1 MKKLDI
7 VATLKEGIA
16 LGIANYLSV
25 LFTVVL
31 YILTIWIPYLNVG
44 TTIALSLLPA
54 EMAKGKV
61 VNPLYI
67 FDGKYRRNMG
77 EFFILLGLLYLG
89 VIFGI
94 LFLIVPGYVIAL
106 AWTFAAILFVDKDMN
121 ALEALRESNRLTY
134 GNKGRIFVI
143 SLLLSI
149 CIELVSVIIGGIF
162 GIGNVEWLEVIGSI
176 LVILISLSIMPLSF
190 GLNAV
195 MYKKLVL
202 EEASDEKTEEVVGVE
217 EQKVEEVEEQ
227 KVEEVVE

>member
-7 VATLKEGIA
+7 IATLKEGIA

-77 EFFILLGLLYLG
+77 EYFILMGLLYLG
-89 VIFGI
+89 VIVGF
-94 LFLIVPGYVIAL
+94 LFLIVPGCVIAL

-162 GIGNVEWLEVIGSI
+162 GIGNVEWLEVIGTI
-176 LVILISLSIMPLSF
+176 IVILIILSAMPISM
-190 GLNAV
+190 GVNAV

-202 EEASDEKTEEVVGVE
+202 EEASDEKTEEVV
-217 EQKVEEVEEQ
+217 EVEEQ
-227 KVEEVVE
+227 TVEEVVE

>member
-1 MKKLDI
+1 MITIMKKLDI

-77 EFFILLGLLYLG
+77 EYFILMGLLYLG
-89 VIFGI
+89 VIVGF
-94 LFLIVPGYVIAL
+94 LFLIVPGCVIAL
-106 AWTFAAILFVDKDMN
+106 AWTFAVILFVDKDMN

-202 EEASDEKTEEVVGVE
+202 EEASDEKTEEVV
-217 EQKVEEVEEQ
+217 EVEEQ

>member
-7 VATLKEGIA
+7 IATLKEGIA

-77 EFFILLGLLYLG
+77 EYFILMGLLYLG
-89 VIFGI
+89 VIVGF
-94 LFLIVPGYVIAL
+94 LFLIVPGCVIAL

-202 EEASDEKTEEVVGVE
+202 EEASDEKSEEVVKVE
-217 EQKVEEVEEQ
+217 EQTL
-227 KVEEVVE
+227 EEVVE

>member
-77 EFFILLGLLYLG
+77 EYFILMGLLYLG

-202 EEASDEKTEEVVGVE
+202 EEASDEKTEEVV
-217 EQKVEEVEEQ
+217 EVEEQ

>member
-1 MKKLDI
+1 VKKLDI
-7 VATLKEGIA
+7 VATLEEGIA
-16 LGIANYLSV
+16 LGIANYMSV
-25 LFTVVL
+25 LLSVVL

-77 EFFILLGLLYLG
+77 EYFILMGLLYLG
-89 VIFGI
+89 VIIGF
-94 LFLIVPGYVIAL
+94 LFLIVPGCVIAL

-202 EEASDEKTEEVVGVE
+202 EEESDEKTEEVV
-217 EQKVEEVEEQ
+217 EVEEQ

>member
-77 EFFILLGLLYLG
+77 EYFILMGLLYLG
-89 VIFGI
+89 VIVGFF
-94 LFLIVPGYVIAL
+94 FLIVPGYVIAL

-143 SLLLSI
+143 SLLLGI
-149 CIELVSVIIGGIF
+149 CFQVISLIVNGLF
-162 GIGNVEWLEVIGSI
+162 GIGNVEWLEVIGFIIVVLII
-176 LVILISLSIMPLSF
+176 LSAMPISM
-190 GLNAV
+190 GVNAV

-202 EEASDEKTEEVVGVE
+202 EEASDEKTEEVV
-217 EQKVEEVEEQ
+217 EVEEQ

>member
-7 VATLKEGIA
+7 VATLKESIA

-31 YILTIWIPYLNVG
+31 YVLTFWIPYLNVG
-44 TTIALSLLPA
+44 TTIAFYLLPA

-77 EFFILLGLLYLG
+77 EFFILMGLLNLG
-89 VIFGI
+89 VFVGF
-94 LFLIVPGYVIAL
+94 LFLIVPGYVISL
-106 AWTFAAILFVDKDMN
+106 AWIFAPILFVDKDMN
-121 ALEALRESNRLTY
+121 ALEALRESNRLTN

-143 SLLLSI
+143 SLLLGL
-149 CIELVSVIIGGIF
+149 CFQVISLIVNGLF

-176 LVILISLSIMPLSF
+176 IVVLIILSAMPIAM

-195 MYKKLVL
+195 IYKKLVL
-202 EEASDEKTEEVVGVE
+202 EEASDEKTEEVVEVE
-217 EQKVEEVEEQ
+217 EQTVEEVEEQ

>member
-202 EEASDEKTEEVVGVE
+202 EEASDEKTEEVVEVE

>member
-31 YILTIWIPYLNVG
+31 YFLTIWIPYLNVG

-77 EFFILLGLLYLG
+77 EYFILMGLLYLG
-89 VIFGI
+89 VIIGF
-94 LFLIVPGYVIAL
+94 LFLIVPGCVIAL

-143 SLLLSI
+143 SLLLGFCLQVI
-149 CIELVSVIIGGIF
+149 SVVVNGLF

-176 LVILISLSIMPLSF
+176 LVFLITLSIMPLSF

-195 MYKKLVL
+195 VYKKLVL
-202 EEASDEKTEEVVGVE
+202 EEASDEKTEEVVEVE